1 VVISLRRFSALSI
14 LCGTLVLAAWLS
26 AGLAEVGR
34 FNSTEDSVE
43 VVRVVHLTA
52 LDEQL
57 DTNHVARSGE
67 ESVPLVGTRRSGVVL
82 HDTDPVVPSTTPAVR
97 TPPLSTL
104 DATDS
109 VRSDSASGSGE
120 ADLANA
126 APIRPSGVVAALL
139 DDLMQQDEPNASSL
153 NVLEACPQPEV
164 CIDQYLWSLYVRA
177 PKVDTGKVKELI
189 KVTVKKKG
197 KTQIVTRTLIKYVTQ
212 DFAWKDPIAAE
223 KAGMSLK
230 DYVIGGMDRSF
241 KRKLYHA
248 LWAMEGAGLSPGIT
262 SGFRDDYR
270 QALASGNKAAADS
283 SYHGGSRRGGYGYGL
298 AADLVS
304 VRGETRAERIKW
316 SQILWKWIDAHE
328 NELGIGR
335 PYLDRDPPHVGPT
348 EGKEYVQKRSRAKTT
363 LAASAKNTPTPLI
376 LHDRQAMA
384 KSAKPARSA
393 KPGSQLLEASR
404 HPDEMTRP

>member
-1 VVISLRRFSALSI
+1 VISLRRFPALVT
-14 LCGTLVLAAWLS
+14 LCGTIVLAAWLP

-34 FNSTEDSVE
+34 LNSTEAPVE
-43 VVRVVHLTA
+43 EIRVVHITA
-52 LDEQL
+52 LDEQF
-57 DTNHVARSGE
+57 DANQVVRSGE
-67 ESVPLVGTRRSGVVL
+67 ESVPLVGTRSGGVVL
-82 HDTDPVVPSTTPAVR
+82 HDADPIVPSATPAVR

-104 DATDS
+104 GPTDT
-109 VRSDSASGSGE
+109 VRFESASGNGE
-120 ADLANA
+120 GDLASA
-126 APIRPSGVVAALL
+126 APIRPSGAVAALL
-139 DDLMQQDEPNASSL
+139 NHPMQQGKPDASSL
-153 NVLEACPQPEV
+153 EVLEACPQPEV
-164 CIDQYLWSLYVRA
+164 CIDQYLWSLYERA

-189 KVTVKKKG
+189 KVTIKKKG
-197 KTQIVTRTLIKYVTQ
+197 KTQIVTRSLTKYVTQ

-223 KAGMSLK
+223 KVGMSLK

-241 KRKLYHA
+241 KRKLFHA
-248 LWAMEGAGLSPGIT
+248 LHAMEGAGLSPGIT

-270 QALASGNKAAADS
+270 QALASGNRAAADS

-348 EGKEYVQKRSRAKTT
+348 EGKEYVQKRSRAKTR
-363 LAASAKNTPTPLI
+363 LAASAKNTPTPLV
-376 LHDRQAMA
+376 LHDRQAMT

-393 KPGSQLLEASR
+393 KAGS
-404 HPDEMTRP
+404 